1 MEGGVGFIKQGKSTE
16 EKVKGDIVT
25 DGNGEVRLYRFKM
38 EGKRRQ
44 KGERLIITK
53 KQVESTRKGGG

>member
-1 MEGGVGFIKQGKSTE
+1 MEGGVGFKKGGKCTK
-16 EKVKGDIVT
+16 EKKAGVIS
-25 DGNGEVRLYRFKM
+25 EVRRCRFKM

-53 KQVESTRKGGG
+53 KRVESTSKGGG